1 MDAEEVVRAAL
12 VSAGISAYYEVPTE
26 NVPAAYAT
34 VQRSGG
40 GHHDL
45 VVEDPQVIIHCRA
58 QTNKAARDMAHAVKD
73 AVLSIPEIF
82 DSAFASDINTTYRDD
97 DIDTGQN
104 RWKVVAELTMTDS

>member
-40 GHHDL
+40 GHHDI

-58 QTNKAARDMAHAVKD
+58 QTNKTARDMAHAAKV
-73 AVLSIPEIF
+73 AILSTPDNF
-82 DSAFASDINTTYRDD
+82 DSVFESEINTTYRDD
-97 DIDTGQN
+97 DLDTGQN